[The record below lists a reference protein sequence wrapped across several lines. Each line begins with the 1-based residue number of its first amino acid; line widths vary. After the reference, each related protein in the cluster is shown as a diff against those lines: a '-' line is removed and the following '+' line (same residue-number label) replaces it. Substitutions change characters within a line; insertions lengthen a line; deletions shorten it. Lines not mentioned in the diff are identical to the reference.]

1 VAVHRKHHAFTDVDG
16 DPHSPKLLGWVTVQ
30 FGNVGL
36 YRRVARDPG
45 QVRRYAR
52 DLPADRW
59 DRVLF
64 DHSFFGL
71 GIGIAVLIAVLGPWA
86 GLLAAG
92 IHTVLYLSL
101 NAAVNAVTHT
111 FGSRPYDNTAT
122 NLQWLALLT
131 SGEGLHN
138 NHHAAPT
145 SAKLAFAKGEF
156 DPAWPAIALATRL
169 RLMTIRHSD
178 LKLKQPIAA

>member
-1 VAVHRKHHAFTDVDG
+1 
-16 DPHSPKLLGWVTVQ
+16 VQ

-36 YRRVARDPG
+36 YRKVASDDA

-52 DLPADRW
+52 DLPADGW

-64 DHSFFGL
+64 DHAWLGL
-71 GIGIAVLIAVLGPWA
+71 GIGIAILIAVLGPWI
-86 GLLAAG
+86 GLLAAVL
-92 IHTVLYLSL
+92 HTAMYLLL
-101 NAAVNAVTHT
+101 NAAVNAITHT
-111 FGSRPYDNTAT
+111 FGERPHDNTAT

-131 SGEGLHN
+131 AGEGLHN

-145 SAKLAFAKGEF
+145 SAKLALSPREF

-169 RLMTIRHSD
+169 RLLSIRHAD
-178 LKLKQPIAA
+178 VKLKQPVAA